1 MSELKKEKEVLVQA
15 TFYVN
20 EVDPGAADLPD
31 LLRDK
36 FETEVDRNNIFF
48 SICIPGSSSNIKLKD
63 IVQQNN
69 DLSHQ
74 VKFWQELYLKA
85 IDPKWGNAKYVDKQK
100 SWTQITFPIDH

>member
-48 SICIPGSSSNIKLKD
+48 SICNIKLKD

-85 IDPKWGNAKYVDKQK
+85 IDPK
-100 SWTQITFPIDH
+100 

>member
-1 MSELKKEKEVLVQA
+1 VKELKQEREVLVQA
-15 TFYVN
+15 KFYLDK
-20 EVDPGAADLPD
+20 VDPNAANLPD

-69 DLSHQ
+69 DLLHK

-85 IDPKWGNAKYVDKQK
+85 IDPK
-100 SWTQITFPIDH
+100 

>member
-1 MSELKKEKEVLVQA
+1 MKELKQEREVLVQA
-15 TFYVN
+15 KFYLDK
-20 EVDPGAADLPD
+20 VDPNAANLPD

-69 DLSHQ
+69 DLLHQ

-85 IDPKWGNAKYVDKQK
+85 IDPK
-100 SWTQITFPIDH
+100 

>member
-1 MSELKKEKEVLVQA
+1 MKELKQEREVLVQA
-15 TFYVN
+15 KFYLDK
-20 EVDPGAADLPD
+20 VDPNAANLPD

-69 DLSHQ
+69 DLLHK

-85 IDPKWGNAKYVDKQK
+85 IDPK
-100 SWTQITFPIDH
+100 

>member
-1 MSELKKEKEVLVQA
+1 MSNLKQEREVLVQA
-15 TFYVN
+15 RFYLDK
-20 EVDPGAADLPD
+20 VDPNAANLPD

-48 SICIPGSSSNIKLKD
+48 SICIPGSSSDIKLKD

-85 IDPKWGNAKYVDKQK
+85 IDPK
-100 SWTQITFPIDH
+100 